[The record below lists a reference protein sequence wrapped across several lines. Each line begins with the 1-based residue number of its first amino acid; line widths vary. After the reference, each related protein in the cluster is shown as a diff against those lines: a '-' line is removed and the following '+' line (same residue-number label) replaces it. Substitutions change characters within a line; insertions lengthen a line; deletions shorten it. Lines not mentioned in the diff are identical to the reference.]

1 MGIKCRQYLRKK
13 RYEVRPLRRLWR
25 NLGWRW
31 SGLAKESSM
40 ANNKGSGGKSV
51 PPPGAANGNRGQGN
65 AGGRPSTTGQPSG
78 GNRSN
83 ANPSKGK

>member
-1 MGIKCRQYLRKK
+1 
-13 RYEVRPLRRLWR
+13 
-25 NLGWRW
+25 
-31 SGLAKESSM
+31 M

-65 AGGRPSTTGQPSG
+65 AGGWPSTTGQPSG